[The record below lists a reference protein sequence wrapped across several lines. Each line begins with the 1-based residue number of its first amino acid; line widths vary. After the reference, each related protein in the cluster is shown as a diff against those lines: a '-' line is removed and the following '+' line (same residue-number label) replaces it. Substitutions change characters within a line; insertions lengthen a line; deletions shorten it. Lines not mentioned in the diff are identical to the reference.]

1 MVQNGWGMAM
11 DGGEKAGLW
20 RSPWEA
26 RWVVGDEDTRRGH
39 RALRGLSS
47 VLGAGQARQFGQ
59 GGDVGEGTRPRWQ
72 QGGQCLAGRTGFQPP
87 LNTRDLGYGPWE
99 GQGKPGAHS
108 SSGGGSVSDLTD
120 GGQHQTGRSDHLFP
134 LYYSCQ
140 GKTRPCR
147 SERLGTGPW

>member
-26 RWVVGDEDTRRGH
+26 RWVVGDEGTRRGH
-39 RALRGLSS
+39 RAPRGLSPL
-47 VLGAGQARQFGQ
+47 LGAGQARKFGQ
-59 GGDVGEGTRPRWQ
+59 GGDVAGHKAQ
-72 QGGQCLAGRTGFQPP
+72 MAAGRAVSGRKDRLPATSRHKRPW
-87 LNTRDLGYGPWE
+87 LWSLGGAGEARGPQQLWR
-99 GQGKPGAHS
+99 
-108 SSGGGSVSDLTD
+108 GSVSDLTD
-120 GGQHQTGRSDHLFP
+120 GGQHQTGRSGHEFP